1 MPNILVID
9 DDPIMLKTIQYI
21 LVKDGFNV
29 VTASDGKEAFELLEY
44 SVYDIVITDM
54 RMPRMNGMEV
64 ISKLRTNKQSNKMGI
79 IIVSMVN
86 SKETISDALQL
97 GADYFLNKPI
107 VVDELRE
114 AVQDLMNPKN
124 CC

>member
-21 LVKDGFNV
+21 LNKDGYNV
-29 VTASDGKEAFELLEY
+29 VTASDGKEAFELLEF
-44 SVYDIVITDM
+44 SVYDVIITDL
-54 RMPRMNGMEV
+54 RMPKMNGLEV
-64 ISKLRTNKQSNKMGI
+64 ISKLKSGKMSRCMGI

-86 SKETISDALQL
+86 SKETIADAMQL
-97 GADYFLNKPI
+97 GADYFLQKPI
-107 VVDELRE
+107 VVEELRSSITALLNPE
-114 AVQDLMNPKN
+114 A